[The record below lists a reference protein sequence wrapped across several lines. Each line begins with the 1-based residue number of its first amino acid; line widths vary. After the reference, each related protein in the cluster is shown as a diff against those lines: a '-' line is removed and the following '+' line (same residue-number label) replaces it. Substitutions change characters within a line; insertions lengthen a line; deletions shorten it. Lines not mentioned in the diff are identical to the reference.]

1 MMCVIPQSDHRPGE
15 LVFIAH
21 RTQACGAKHEPL
33 GVYCNFKPNPARRQY
48 PNEMPAGEEYHI
60 SRNHAHAAYHA
71 IGPRRGFSW
80 RFPSRSAVAEQF
92 PVGALGADLGSA
104 APLILA
110 IVPFDQ
116 IRVDFSY
123 ISKASQ
129 LTSAPSPL
137 QWAGKDFGK
146 SQSMQPFLEPARIA
160 LATLRE
166 RQVCKSC
173 MLARE
178 RPGGFTVPR
187 QVNSRE
193 HLSH

>member
-92 PVGALGADLGSA
+92 PVGALRPALGGA
-104 APLILA
+104 APLVIA

-116 IRVDFSY
+116 ILVDFSHS
-123 ISKASQ
+123 SKTSQ
-129 LTSAPSPL
+129 LTGAPGTL
-137 QWAGKDFGK
+137 QWAGKHLGK
-146 SQSMQPFLEPARIA
+146 SQSTQPILQPTRIA
-160 LATLRE
+160 FATFCE
-166 RQVCKSC
+166 RQVREARV
-173 MLARE
+173 LARE
-178 RPGGFTVPR
+178 SPSGFSV
-187 QVNSRE
+187 SG
-193 HLSH
+193 